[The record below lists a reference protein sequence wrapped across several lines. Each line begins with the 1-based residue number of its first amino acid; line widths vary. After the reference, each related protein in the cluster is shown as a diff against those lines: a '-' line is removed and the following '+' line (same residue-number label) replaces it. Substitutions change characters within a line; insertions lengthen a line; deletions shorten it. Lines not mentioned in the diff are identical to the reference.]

1 MLWKHMGKVKKGWQ
15 MGVVCDEEV
24 SKVKMLLRNT
34 ENRKKRVCLQTLATD
49 LAQPMLSAQDS
60 TEKNL
65 Q

>member
-49 LAQPMLSAQDS
+49 
-60 TEKNL
+60 
-65 Q
+65 